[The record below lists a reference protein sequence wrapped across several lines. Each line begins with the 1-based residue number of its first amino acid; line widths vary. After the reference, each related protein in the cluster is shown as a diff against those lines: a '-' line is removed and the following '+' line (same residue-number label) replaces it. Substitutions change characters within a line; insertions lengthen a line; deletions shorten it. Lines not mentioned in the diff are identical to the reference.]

1 MHAGTIVI
9 NRDYQRTDAVWP
21 PAARSYLIDT
31 ILKGFPMP
39 KFSLSQQTDLKSRKT
54 IKEIVDGQQ
63 RSKAIVDF
71 FDGKLRLSGK
81 SEFSGKLFSQ
91 LEQENQQRFIDYSI
105 TADVFVGAT
114 ENEIREV
121 FRRMNSYTVP
131 LNPQEKRH
139 ATHQGDFKWFIV
151 EMTRKYAGA
160 LKSIGVFSE
169 RQLSRMA
176 DAALL
181 SEVVMAMTKGIE
193 TSSQRKIDAFYTE
206 KDPEFIEEPDMTKR
220 LDEAFSRILVWEQLH
235 NGNLMK
241 PFHLYCLVPAISHCV
256 RHLPSLVSVYDP
268 TTVKLLKDEALLANL
283 GALAQ
288 ALESPTPPK
297 RLAAFVQA
305 STAAT
310 NTKNHRET
318 RFRFFCQ
325 ALSSK
330 SFP

>member
-1 MHAGTIVI
+1 MQVTSTSFTIAEYSDQMHAGTIVI
-9 NRDYQRTDAVWP
+9 NRNYQRTDAVWP

-54 IKEIVDGQQ
+54 VKEIVDGQQ
-63 RSKAIVDF
+63 RSKAILDF

-91 LEQENQQRFIDYSI
+91 LEPEDQQRFIDYSI

-181 SEVVMAMTKGIE
+181 SEIVMAITKGIE
-193 TSSQRKIDAFYTE
+193 TSSQRKIDAFYSE
-206 KDPEFIEEPDMTKR
+206 KDPEFTEEGEMTN
-220 LDEAFSRILVWEQLH
+220 AWTTPSAGFCS
-235 NGNLMK
+235 GN
-241 PFHLYCLVPAISHCV
+241 HC
-256 RHLPSLVSVYDP
+256 
-268 TTVKLLKDEALLANL
+268 TTEI
-283 GALAQ
+283 
-288 ALESPTPPK
+288 
-297 RLAAFVQA
+297 
-305 STAAT
+305 
-310 NTKNHRET
+310 
-318 RFRFFCQ
+318 
-325 ALSSK
+325 
-330 SFP
+330 